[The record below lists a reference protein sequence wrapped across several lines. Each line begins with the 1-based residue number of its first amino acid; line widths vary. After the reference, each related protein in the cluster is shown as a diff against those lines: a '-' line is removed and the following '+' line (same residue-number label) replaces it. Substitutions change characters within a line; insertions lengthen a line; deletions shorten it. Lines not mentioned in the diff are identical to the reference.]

1 MIRIISSPHRDIA
14 PVRSFS
20 ARLILGGCQ
29 SKHRPDRLGLPEA
42 SRYIDGD
49 TKGQCDHRS
58 NAGDGHQAPAHVI
71 VPDDGQQAAMQ
82 DAELLANDPP
92 DNEQRFHQH
101 GQIGKA
107 FDKLPDT
114 RLELHRP
121 DHADL
126 ETEVAQ
132 AGAQIVLDGNGLRCS
147 SLRWVSS
154 TRSFWLRNVFTC
166 TGRYSPARIICAMP
180 RASLRS
186 VLLICAFSTA

>member
-1 MIRIISSPHRDIA
+1 TRD
-14 PVRSFS
+14 R
-20 ARLILGGCQ
+20 
-29 SKHRPDRLGLPEA
+29 
-42 SRYIDGD
+42 
-49 TKGQCDHRS
+49 
-58 NAGDGHQAPAHVI
+58 HQAPAHII

-101 GQIGKA
+101 GQIGKPL
-107 FDKLPDT
+107 DKLPDT
-114 RLELHRP
+114 RSNFIVPIMPTLRP
-121 DHADL
+121 K
-126 ETEVAQ
+126 
-132 AGAQIVLDGNGLRCS
+132 LRRLARSSFSMAMAFDCS

-186 VLLICAFSTA
+186 VLLICAFSTARMCRVSTQITGKPASARTL